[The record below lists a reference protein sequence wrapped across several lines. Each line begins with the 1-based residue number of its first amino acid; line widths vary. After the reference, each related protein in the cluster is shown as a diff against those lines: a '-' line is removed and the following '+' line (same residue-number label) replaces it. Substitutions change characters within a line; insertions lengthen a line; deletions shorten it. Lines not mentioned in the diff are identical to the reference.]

1 MLGLTQVPVDPTIA
15 ALIGQNFAVVTF
27 SSVLYLPVAEVRLI
41 RRFKAALLTFDYS
54 SSVTPGNGLYLT
66 SRQDSGAVAY
76 SYVATRTLQV
86 RANAGYS
93 QVSALG
99 QALGK
104 YSNLQG
110 GIQVLYKLTGD
121 TYLDVRYDYRHY
133 TTGDA
138 ILEKDSNRVSLGV
151 AFSLGETSPVAW

>member
-1 MLGLTQVPVDPTIA
+1 LKSG
-15 ALIGQNFAVVTF
+15 
-27 SSVLYLPVAEVRLI
+27 S
-41 RRFKAALLTFDYS
+41 LTFEYS
-54 SSVTPGNGLYLT
+54 NTVTPGNGLYLT
-66 SRQDSGAVAY
+66 SRQTSGAVAY
-76 SYVATRTLQV
+76 SYIATRALQACV
-86 RANAGYS
+86 KAGYN
-93 QVSALG
+93 QLSALG

-104 YSNLQG
+104 YSSLQG

-138 ILEKDSNRVSLGV
+138 ILENDSNRVSLGV